1 MNLYKTGSSIEEIK
15 KERIFMIK
23 EFLGQVAKHNVGIK
37 AKCLTVTEMRNKVI
51 DFVKRNTEGSCNNY
65 CPNHGDYYLFYIELG
80 TEHGFEEGASV
91 QMDVFYDYAEG
102 NKNSVSYRVFIEV
115 NGEIEYDECISFEQE
130 DAEQIALETFV
141 EALDHALKQEKL
153 GMKEFLGQLTDLGV
167 KLDIKNTNFNGL
179 KDIATTFI
187 TEDALSPEDT
197 PTYGGCV
204 LMSVQLDK
212 KHGFVNPAHVYLD
225 VYYEVLT
232 DGKQL
237 IVSPAY
243 RVFSKVDSVVVHE
256 DIQYISFNTE
266 SNEHYV
272 LTAFMEVL
280 NKMIQKGKENKEKM
294 AKFLLHTVV
303 LRTNTGL
310 TFYEANDLSE
320 IADECDI
327 EDILRIYAKGTN
339 ISHDE
344 LAQMPDDLR
353 GSWFVSHIHDNS
365 EHHGYEFAT
374 AKEVKDML
382 PKLLKNAH
390 TCDGD
395 VAEGYVLVYPP
406 HAVLVSL

>member
-1 MNLYKTGSSIEEIK
+1 MMNK
-15 KERIFMIK
+15 
-23 EFLGQVAKHNVGIK
+23 FLGQVAKHNVGMK
-37 AKCLTVTEMRNKVI
+37 VECLSVTEMRNKALS
-51 DFVKRNTEGSCNNY
+51 FVERNLGSNCKEY
-65 CPNHGDYYLFYIELG
+65 CPNCGDYTLFHIELG
-80 TEHGFEEGASV
+80 SEHGFEEGASV
-91 QMDVFYDYAEG
+91 QMDVFYDYVED
-102 NKNSVSYRVFIEV
+102 NKISVSYRVFIEV
-115 NGEIEYDECISFEQE
+115 NGEIEFDECISLGLKN
-130 DAEQIALETFV
+130 AEQIALEAFV
-141 EALDHALKQEKL
+141 KALNNALKQEEL

-167 KLDIKNTNFNGL
+167 NLNIENTHFDGL
-179 KDIATTFI
+179 KDIANTFV

-204 LMSVQLDK
+204 LMTVQLDK

-237 IVSPAY
+237 IVVPAY
-243 RVFSKVDSVVVHE
+243 RVFSKVDSVVVHK
-256 DIQYISFNTE
+256 DIKYIPFSTE
-266 SNEHYV
+266 SNEHHV
-272 LTAFMEVL
+272 LTAFMEVV
-280 NKMIQKGKENKEKM
+280 NKMIQKGKENKERM

-320 IADECDI
+320 VANECDI
-327 EDILRIYAKGTN
+327 ADIFRIYAKGSN
-339 ISHDE
+339 ISHNA

-353 GSWFVSHIHDNS
+353 GRWFVSHIHDNS
-365 EHHGYEFAT
+365 EHRGYEFTT

-382 PKLLKNAH
+382 PELLKNAH

-395 VAEGYVLVYPP
+395 VDEGYVLVYPP

>member
-1 MNLYKTGSSIEEIK
+1 MMN
-15 KERIFMIK
+15 

-37 AKCLTVTEMRNKVI
+37 AKCLTVAEMRNKALAI
-51 DFVKRNTEGSCNNY
+51 AKQNTEGSINNY
-65 CPNHGDYYLFYIELG
+65 CPNPGDYYLFYIELG
-80 TEHGFEEGASV
+80 SEHGFEEGAAV
-91 QMDVFYDYAEG
+91 QLDIFYDYIED
-102 NKNSVSYRVFIEV
+102 NKISVSYRVFIEV
-115 NGEIEYDECISFEQE
+115 NGEIEYDECVSLEKE
-130 DAEQIALETFV
+130 DAEQIALDLFV
-141 EALDHALKQEKL
+141 EALDHALKQEDLEEVL
-153 GMKEFLGQLTDLGV
+153 GMKKFLGQLTDLGV

-179 KDIATTFI
+179 KDIANTFV

-212 KHGFVNPAHVYLD
+212 VHGFTNPARVYLD
-225 VYYEVLT
+225 VYYDVVT
-232 DGKQL
+232 DGEKL
-237 IVSPAY
+237 LVLPSY
-243 RVFSKVDSVVVHE
+243 RVFSTINSLPIHE
-256 DIQYISFNTE
+256 DIKYIPFSTE
-266 SNEHYV
+266 SSEHYV

-280 NKMIQKGKENKEKM
+280 NKLIQKGKENKERM

-320 IADECDI
+320 VADECDI

-339 ISHDE
+339 ISHDA

-353 GSWFVSHIHDNS
+353 GRWFISHIHDNS
-365 EHHGYEFAT
+365 EHHGYEFTT

-382 PKLLKNAH
+382 PELLKNAH